1 MTPRETLVPLLVTG
15 IGGGAVLAVLFLS
28 SAPAEPPVRPEVRP
42 PASALMIPLRDDST
56 RGWTVVGMISA
67 QRALVVEVDTLR
79 LNEAVA
85 IAQQIVEP
93 VSDRYDEVLVYFFDD
108 PGATPRLAAL
118 RVQWTP
124 ADGYRTLELTRPE

>member
-124 ADGYRTLELTRPE
+124 ADGYHTLELTRPE